1 MGMKIWDVTLTLTEK
16 MPVWPGDPQP
26 QFIKKMQLEK
36 GDIATVSYI
45 KMGAHTGT
53 HVDAPCHF
61 IKGGGGVETLPL
73 EILVGPAL
81 VIEALN
87 IPLITK
93 EVFEAHD
100 IPKGT
105 ERLLIK
111 TDNSEYWVKGV
122 LEFDKSYV
130 AISEDGAKFLV
141 ERKIKLVGLDGFS
154 IAPFGDVVPTHEVIL
169 GAKIVVIEGLNLSE
183 INAGT
188 YTLCC
193 LPIKIAGS
201 DGAPA
206 RTILMK

>member
-1 MGMKIWDVTLTLTEK
+1 

-26 QFIKKMQLEK
+26 QFIQKMHLEK
-36 GDIATVSYI
+36 GDIATVTYI
-45 KMGAHTGT
+45 NMGAHTGT

-61 IKGGGGVETLPL
+61 IKGGEGVETLEL
-73 EILVGPAL
+73 ETLAGPAL

-87 IPLITK
+87 LPLITK
-93 EVFEAHD
+93 EVLEEHA
-100 IPKGT
+100 IPEGT

-111 TDNSEYWVKGV
+111 TDNSESWAKGMS
-122 LEFDKSYV
+122 EFDESYV

-141 ERKIKLVGLDGFS
+141 EKGVKLVGVDGFS
-154 IAPFGDVVPTHEVIL
+154 IAPFDAVVPTHEIIL
-169 GAKIVVIEGLNLSE
+169 GARVVVIEGLNLAE
-183 INAGT
+183 ISAGT